1 MATLRSQSSAKQ
13 PVKVAGTC
21 SREAEFQAAPDRFTA
36 DYAGYYA
43 GYQKHRAAAV
53 DGRLGPV
60 RGTRRD
66 GAAGY
71 TMWWLAIQETTL
83 PTLLCLGGILIG
95 LIA

>member
-36 DYAGYYA
+36 DYAGY
-43 GYQKHRAAAV
+43 QKHRAAAV

-66 GAAGY
+66 GTAGY

-83 PTLLCLGGILIG
+83 PTLLCLGGIPIG

>member
-1 MATLRSQSSAKQ
+1 MAILRSQSSAKQ
-13 PVKVAGTC
+13 QVKVAGTC
-21 SREAEFQAAPDRFTA
+21 SREAEFQAALDRFMA
-36 DYAGYYA
+36 DYAGC
-43 GYQKHRAAAV
+43 QKHRAAAV
-53 DGRLGPV
+53 GGRLDGPV

-71 TMWWLAIQETTL
+71 RMGWLAIQETML